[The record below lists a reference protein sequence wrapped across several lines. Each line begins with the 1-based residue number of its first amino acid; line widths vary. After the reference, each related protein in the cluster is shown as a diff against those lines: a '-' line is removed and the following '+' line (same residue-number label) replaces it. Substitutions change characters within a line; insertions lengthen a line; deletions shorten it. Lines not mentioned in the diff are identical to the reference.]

1 MPTGKMEGK
10 LKEMMGL
17 IERLK
22 TEYPAQAGSFLAFME
37 KTESTPVLSMR
48 EKELINV
55 ALSVAGQCEW
65 CIAFHVKNAIGAG
78 ATRDELME
86 SGFMAVIMHGGPAMA
101 YLTPLIEAL
110 DDFLPAED

>member
-1 MPTGKMEGK
+1 MASGKMEGK

-22 TEYPAQAGSFLAFME
+22 TQYPAQTGSFLNFME
-37 KTESTPVLSMR
+37 KAESTPVLSLR
-48 EKELINV
+48 DKELINV

-78 ATRDELME
+78 ATRDETME
-86 SGFMAVIMHGGPAMA
+86 AGFMAVVMHGGPAMA
-101 YLTPLIEAL
+101 YLTPLVEAL
-110 DDFLPAED
+110 DEFLPLEA